1 MKKAYILLAGILL
14 SLSAISQNVPQKM
27 SYQSVI
33 RNSNN
38 ELVVN
43 QSCNVGVKIIKV
55 TTSGNQNVYVENHSP
70 VITNANGLLSLQIGN
85 GTPTSGSFSAINWSD
100 GPFSIEITTTPAG
113 QTAVTTLSELL
124 TVPYAINSVNATNAT
139 NATNAINAITAA
151 NGNPVGTIIAFGGN
165 TIPTGYLECNGES
178 KLSSAYPELSAV
190 LGNSWGLPS
199 GTNFIL
205 PDLRGLFLRGVTGS
219 SPNDP
224 DVNTRTF
231 TGANANAVG
240 SMQMD
245 TLGSHTHTAYQTRNN
260 NTNVDNGGYSW
271 PNETYVVQTA
281 PTGGNETRPRNA
293 YVRYII
299 KY

>member
-55 TTSGNQNVYVENHSP
+55 TTSGNQNVYVENHSNS
-70 VITNANGLLSLQIGN
+70 ITNANGLLSLQIGN
-85 GTPTSGSFSAINWSD
+85 GTPTSGSFSEINWSD

-124 TVPYAINSVNATNAT
+124 TVPYAI
-139 NATNAINAITAA
+139 TAA
-151 NGNPVGTIIAFGGN
+151 NGVPVGTIISFGGN
-165 TIPTGYLECNGES
+165 TIPAGYFECNGDNT
-178 KLSSAYPELSAV
+178 KLITDYPALANV
-190 LGNSWGLPS
+190 LGDFWGPS
-199 GTNFIL
+199 SSTFTL
-205 PDLRGLFLRGVTGS
+205 PDLRGYFLRGVSGVS
-219 SPNDP
+219 GNDP
-224 DVNTRTF
+224 DVSDRIPSGN
-231 TGANANAVG
+231 GGANAVG
-240 SMQMD
+240 STQTD
-245 TLGSHTHTAYQTRNN
+245 AFKTHTHTESKQTTGPGVDSGGLNW
-260 NTNVDNGGYSW
+260 NVHQTTG
-271 PNETYVVQTA
+271 ETTA
-281 PTGGNETRPRNA
+281 TGGNETRPKNA

>member
-43 QSCNVGVKIIKV
+43 QSCSVSVKIIKV
-55 TTSGNQNVYVENHSP
+55 TTSGNQNVYVENHP
-70 VITNANGLLSLQIGN
+70 TIITNANGLLSLQIGN
-85 GTPTSGSFSAINWSD
+85 GAPTSGPFSAINWSD

-113 QTAVTTLSELL
+113 QTAITTLSELH
-124 TVPYAINSVNATNAT
+124 TVPY
-139 NATNAINAITAA
+139 AINAITAA

-178 KLSSAYPELSAV
+178 KLSSAYPELSAT
-190 LGNSWGLPS
+190 LGNSWGVPS
-199 GTNFIL
+199 GTNFTL

-219 SPNDP
+219 SANDP

-231 TGANANAVG
+231 TGADANAVG
-240 SMQMD
+240 SMQAD
-245 TLGSHTHTAYQTRNN
+245 IFRSHTHTEWQTQPGSVS
-260 NTNVDNGGYSW
+260 VDNGGYGW
-271 PNETYVVQTA
+271 PNFTSQTQTSA
-281 PTGGNETRPRNA
+281 TGGNETRPKNA

>member
-43 QSCNVGVKIIKV
+43 QSCSVSVKIIKV
-55 TTSGNQNVYVENHSP
+55 TTSGNQNVYVENHP
-70 VITNANGLLSLQIGN
+70 TIITNANGLLSLQIGN
-85 GTPTSGSFSAINWSD
+85 GAPTSGPFSAINWSD

-113 QTAVTTLSELL
+113 QTAITTLSELH
-124 TVPYAINSVNATNAT
+124 TVPY
-139 NATNAINAITAA
+139 AINAITAA

-165 TIPTGYLECNGES
+165 TIPTGYLECNGEFIP
-178 KLSSAYPELSAV
+178 SSDYPELSAV
-190 LGNSWGLPS
+190 LGNSWGSPS
-199 GTNFIL
+199 STNFYL

-219 SPNDP
+219 SANDP

-245 TLGSHTHTAYQTRNN
+245 TLGSHTHTTYQTRNN

-271 PNETYVVQTA
+271 SNETYFDRQTGA
-281 PTGGNETRPRNA
+281 TGGNETRPKNA

>member
-43 QSCNVGVKIIKV
+43 QSCSVSVKIIKV
-55 TTSGNQNVYVENHSP
+55 TTSGNQNVYVENHP
-70 VITNANGLLSLQIGN
+70 TIITNANGLLSLQIGN
-85 GTPTSGSFSAINWSD
+85 GAPTSGPFSAINWSD

-113 QTAVTTLSELL
+113 QTAITTLSELH
-124 TVPYAINSVNATNAT
+124 TVPY
-139 NATNAINAITAA
+139 AINAITAA

-165 TIPTGYLECNGES
+165 TIPTGYLECNGEFIP
-178 KLSSAYPELSAV
+178 SSDYPELSAV
-190 LGNSWGLPS
+190 LGNSWGAPS
-199 GTNFIL
+199 STNFYL

-219 SPNDP
+219 SANDP

-245 TLGSHTHTAYQTRNN
+245 TLGSHTHTTYQTRNN

-271 PNETYVVQTA
+271 SNETYFDRQTGA
-281 PTGGNETRPRNA
+281 TGGNETRPKNA